1 VLPIRLIVALA
12 ALGQAA
18 WSGAQGVGE
27 PIIDMHMHAM
37 AVSEFGPEPPEAC
50 IAAEGV
56 EMHGIDPAKPF
67 DFKAQATC
75 KRMVRAPV
83 TDSAL
88 ISETLRMMDRH
99 NIVTAMLEGDPPVT
113 AEWVK
118 AAPDRFLIGR
128 HFFIDDKRPPASH
141 AAVLEAAAKRGE
153 IQLFAEV
160 APQYRGF
167 GPDDPSLE
175 PFYAMAERLD
185 IPVGIHMGYG
195 APGGPYWIYPR
206 YRASLNNPLLL
217 EDLLVR
223 HPKMRVYVMHGGMP
237 MVDEMIMVM
246 NAHPQVYLDI
256 AADNWG
262 VPRKEFHFILKRL
275 VDAGY
280 GKRIM
285 FGSDQMV
292 WPEAIPVAI
301 ASITEADFLSAGQK
315 RDILYNNAAR
325 FLRLTPQQIA
335 AHHGSKKARSAVK

>member
-1 VLPIRLIVALA
+1 MRLLLLFAIGFM
-12 ALGQAA
+12 ALGGAA
-18 WSGAQGVGE
+18 AAQGPGK
-27 PIIDMHMHAM
+27 PIIDMHLHAM
-37 AVSEFGPEPPEAC
+37 AVSEFGKEPPEAC

-56 EMHGIDPAKPF
+56 EMHGVDPAKPF
-67 DFKAQATC
+67 DFKAQASCT
-75 KRMVRAPV
+75 RMAKAPA
-83 TDSAL
+83 TDEAL
-88 ISETLRMMDRH
+88 IAETLRTMDRH
-99 NIVTAMLEGDPPVT
+99 NIVTGMLEGDPPIL
-113 AEWVK
+113 AKWK
-118 AAPDRFLIGR
+118 AAAPGRFLLGR
-128 HFFIDDKRPPASH
+128 HFFVDGNRPPASH

-160 APQYRGF
+160 APQYRGL

-185 IPVGIHMGYG
+185 VPVGIHMGYG

-206 YRASLNNPLLL
+206 YRAALNNPLLL
-217 EDLLVR
+217 EEVLVR
-223 HPKMRVYVMHGGMP
+223 HPKMRVYVMHAGMP

-246 NAHPQVYLDI
+246 NAHPQVFLDI

-292 WPEAIPVAI
+292 WPQAIPVAI
-301 ASITEADFLSAGQK
+301 AAITEADFLTAQQK

-325 FLRLTPQQIA
+325 FLRLTPAEIKR
-335 AHHGSKKARSAVK
+335 HHGP